1 MTAPCCTNTVTP
13 KMIRKGEV
21 KIGDRIHLDEV
32 LVSASGQTEDFAP
45 ETQTVSAEAAD
56 SVPVHSTMQPAAPAW
71 PQTQQMPQM
80 PQMQQSPEMQMPQ
93 MQQMRSSVPITY
105 SQMTPYMNLTQMSQ
119 RGNETMFT
127 VPQTPMTTLEFQ
139 ETIDSTDV
147 QSYLGFMRT
156 QIGRYMRLEQLMGSN
171 NVEQR
176 FGFLVG
182 LGSNYLI
189 LQEITSGNIMVVDL
203 FTIRLTYI
211 YYSDPVVPPG
221 VPF

>member
-1 MTAPCCTNTVTP
+1 MTAPCCSNTVTP

-32 LVSASGQTEDFAP
+32 LVSASDQTEDFAP
-45 ETQTVSAEAAD
+45 EEETTAAEAAA
-56 SVPVHSTMQPAAPAW
+56 SVPTHSAMQPAAPSW
-71 PQTQQMPQM
+71 PQPPQM
-80 PQMQQSPEMQMPQ
+80 PQT
-93 MQQMRSSVPITY
+93 QQMRSSVPITY

-119 RGNETMFT
+119 RDNETMFT

-139 ETIDSTDV
+139 ETIDTTDV